1 MKEALRSFWEVWK
14 RFGRFMGN
22 IITRIVLTVLYFTIF
37 VPFGIGARLFTDPLQ
52 IKEERD
58 QSWNE
63 RKTGDNSLEEIM
75 RQF

>member
-1 MKEALRSFWEVWK
+1 MKEKLLAFWEIWK

-22 IITRIVLTVLYFTIF
+22 LITRIVLTLLYFTIF

-52 IKEERD
+52 IKEERAD
-58 QSWNE
+58 SWNQ
-63 RKTGDNSLEEIM
+63 RDTGDKSLEDLS

>member
-1 MKEALRSFWEVWK
+1 MKEFLSKFWETWK

-22 IITRIVLTVLYFTIF
+22 IVTRVVLTILYFTIF

-52 IKEERD
+52 VKTERD
-58 QSWNE
+58 ASWNK
-63 RKTGDNSLEEIM
+63 RRTGDKTLEDIM

>member
-1 MKEALRSFWEVWK
+1 MKEFLSKFWETWK

-22 IITRIVLTVLYFTIF
+22 IITRIILTILYFTIF

-52 IKEERD
+52 IKGERSE
-58 QSWNE
+58 SWNKRE
-63 RKTGDNSLEEIM
+63 TGDKNLEEIA